1 MRNKSLYVTIA
12 LLSLLLLLEGCAG
25 KSGRKSRFVDM
36 GNGICQDTVTGTMW
50 QRDHTK
56 VMHSM
61 DDARKYAANQTLG
74 GHKDWRVPTVYELFD
89 LNYLYDL
96 HQGTGCPIEREGNY
110 WSDVKDGDGMAGA
123 WEIADQ
129 CDPERQYFPN
139 GKGRVRL
146 VRP

>member
-1 MRNKSLYVTIA
+1 MRIKSFSLTIA
-12 LLSLLLLLEGCAG
+12 VLSLLLILSGCAG
-25 KSGRKSRFVDM
+25 KSGKSRFVDL
-36 GNGICQDTVTGTMW
+36 GNGICQDTVTGVMW

-56 VMHSM
+56 VLDSM
-61 DDARKYAANQTLG
+61 SEARKYAAGSNLG
-74 GHKDWRVPTVYELFD
+74 GYKDWRVPTIYELYD

-96 HQGTGCPIEREGNY
+96 HMGKGCPIEREGNY
-110 WSDVKDGDGMAGA
+110 WSDVKNGDGMAGA